1 MKSKILR
8 HLTILFLGCFLSCSI
23 SVRGAEKQI
32 KQEEASYALA
42 ALSHQAPFFFN
53 SETELYTC
61 VTCGKEREK
70 KSHIKSHLYV
80 HIIGKHYQCDH
91 VDTNGSRCT
100 KRSKRPD
107 GITRHK
113 NEKHTNSRPH
123 ECHQCQRGFKRKEH
137 LLAHLKSAHQTFKKK
152 PNTNKLEET
161 EKESPLEEAAH
172 ATATE
177 EEHEQEALKLP
188 PATPPAQEA
197 FPIFFPSP
205 PKPPHYLSLAT
216 IEKILFGQ

>member
-1 MKSKILR
+1 MFFKKNLLTDKESMKSKILR
-8 HLTILFLGCFLSCSI
+8 HLIILIFGCFLSCSI

-42 ALSHQAPFFFN
+42 ALSHQASFFFN

-100 KRSKRPD
+100 KRTKRPD

-137 LLAHLKSAHQTFKKK
+137 LKAHLNAHQTFKKE

-161 EKESPLEEAAH
+161 EKESPLEEAAP

-188 PATPPAQEA
+188 HLPKKHSP
-197 FPIFFPSP
+197 FFFHHLQNPLII
-205 PKPPHYLSLAT
+205 YL
-216 IEKILFGQ
+216 

>member
-8 HLTILFLGCFLSCSI
+8 HLIILILGCFLSCSI

-42 ALSHQAPFFFN
+42 ALSHQASFFFN

-91 VDTNGSRCT
+91 VDTNDSRCT
-100 KRSKRPD
+100 KRTKRPD

-113 NEKHTNSRPH
+113 KEKHTNSRPH

-137 LLAHLKSAHQTFKKK
+137 LKAHLNAHQTFKKE

-161 EKESPLEEAAH
+161 EKESPLEEAAP
-172 ATATE
+172 AAATE
-177 EEHEQEALKLP
+177 EQEALKLP

-205 PKPPHYLSLAT
+205 PKPTHHLSLAA
-216 IEKILFGQ
+216 IEKMLFGQ